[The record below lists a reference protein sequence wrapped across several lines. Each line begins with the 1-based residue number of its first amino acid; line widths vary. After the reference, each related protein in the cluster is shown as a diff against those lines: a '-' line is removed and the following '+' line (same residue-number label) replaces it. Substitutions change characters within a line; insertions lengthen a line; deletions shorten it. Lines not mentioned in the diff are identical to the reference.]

1 MFVIQPNTTVVFM
14 RYVKSYALYFIVSC
28 MLLISILRC
37 YQFLSTFHP
46 KRVGAENR
54 AEFLGKPVT
63 LPLISSL
70 PKGKK

>member
-1 MFVIQPNTTVVFM
+1 MFVIQPNTAVVFM

-37 YQFLSTFHP
+37 YQFLSTLHP
-46 KRVGAENR
+46 KRVGAENQD
-54 AEFLGKPVT
+54 FLGKPVT